1 LLVCQFTYKALKHSD
16 AGIQHVTAPGMYT
29 AAATMQ
35 LTAAHLPSM
44 L

>member
-1 LLVCQFTYKALKHSD
+1 LNVIKYLGVI
-16 AGIQHVTAPGMYT
+16 IQPMTAPAMFT